1 MKRKIL
7 IIIGIIVAV
16 LALLVILVWPMA
28 PLWQK
33 LGLEPKCIQG
43 SWPDLQLVSC
53 PDQEAVSVTPLPLP
67 SLGADG
73 PIPVIVDDD
82 GSPDGMIALLYF
94 LRNPLFDVR
103 AVTISYGEAHPEQ
116 FAPSVAQLLA
126 AFERT
131 DIPVGY
137 GSDAPL
143 EGTNAFPDS
152 WRQASD
158 EFWGIAL
165 PQGAGAVI
173 PVPAAQLIVDTV
185 SGSEQP
191 VTIFISGSHTNL
203 AEALRLDPGIV
214 GNIRDVFIMGGSVNV
229 AGNIHSDWPEFE
241 NETAEWNIWVDPL
254 AASEVF
260 SSGLSLHLVP
270 LDATRQVGWT
280 PVDVSGWEA
289 SGAPESALAADLLQ
303 WMLNN
308 WSPEGV
314 YIWDLLAAVQA
325 TLSAVCPE
333 VQMALEVVTA
343 PGPEQGRTRAVDGPA
358 NVSVCLDPDPEQVK
372 ALVLSVFQQP

>member
-1 MKRKIL
+1 
-7 IIIGIIVAV
+7 V
-16 LALLVILVWPMA
+16 LALLIILAWPMA

-43 SWPDLQLVSC
+43 NWPDLQLVTC
-53 PDQEAVSVTPLPLP
+53 PDQEAAPVTPMPLP

-73 PIPVIVDDD
+73 PIPIIVDDD

-103 AVTISYGEAHPEQ
+103 AVTISYGEAHPER
-116 FAPSVAQLLA
+116 FVPHVVQLLA

-143 EGTNAFPDS
+143 EGTNAFPYS

-158 EFWGIAL
+158 EFWGIAF
-165 PQGAGAVI
+165 PKETGATI
-173 PVPAAQLIVDTV
+173 PVPAAQLIVDVV
-185 SGSEQP
+185 SGSERP

-214 GNIRDVFIMGGSVNV
+214 SNIRDVFIMGGSVNV

-280 PVDVSGWEA
+280 QADVSGWEA

-303 WMLNN
+303 WMLDN

-314 YIWDLLAAVQA
+314 YIWDLVAAVQA
-325 TLSAVCPE
+325 TLPEVCPE

-343 PGPEQGRTRAVDGPA
+343 PGPEQGRTRPVEGPA
-358 NVSVCLDPDPEQVK
+358 NVFACLDPNPEQVK